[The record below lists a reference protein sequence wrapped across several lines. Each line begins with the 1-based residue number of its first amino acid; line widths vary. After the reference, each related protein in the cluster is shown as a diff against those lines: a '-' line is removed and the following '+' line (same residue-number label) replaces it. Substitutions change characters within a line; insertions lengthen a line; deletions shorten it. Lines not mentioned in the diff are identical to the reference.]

1 MEFDQSSDLKLV
13 HVIPPAVYTAN
24 KVGAI
29 VDTHGFESLTY
40 SIHVG
45 VALTGGGFDAL
56 LEESDASD
64 LSGSNV
70 VSADETIGALPVTV
84 ATDANLILR
93 VGCVGK
99 KRYQRLTLTET
110 GTVSAGVI
118 GASAILGN
126 PRTGPVAEQAT

>member
-13 HVIPPAVYTAN
+13 HVIPPAVYTGD

-29 VDTHGFESLTY
+29 VDTLLFESLTY

-45 VALTGGGFDAL
+45 VALTGGGFTVL
-56 LEESDASD
+56 LEEGDASD
-64 LSGSNV
+64 LTGSNV
-70 VSADETIGALPVTV
+70 VAAGDTIGALPVFV

-93 VGCVGK
+93 VGVVGK
-99 KRYQRLTLTET
+99 KRYQRLTLDEDS
-110 GTVSAGVI
+110 TVTAGVI
-118 GASAILGN
+118 GVSAILGN